1 MVSFRGQKTLAHAQ
15 VGFLKGFYSK
25 FPMSIPTPFIWE
37 SPPRV
42 KNLHIAWQ
50 RDTSQKIAKTLSGE
64 AALVALFPFN
74 LWERVSHFTSGA
86 RVPI

>member
-37 SPPRV
+37 SPPGL
-42 KNLHIAWQ
+42 KIYIL
-50 RDTSQKIAKTLSGE
+50 RDSVTRHKK
-64 AALVALFPFN
+64 
-74 LWERVSHFTSGA
+74 
-86 RVPI
+86 